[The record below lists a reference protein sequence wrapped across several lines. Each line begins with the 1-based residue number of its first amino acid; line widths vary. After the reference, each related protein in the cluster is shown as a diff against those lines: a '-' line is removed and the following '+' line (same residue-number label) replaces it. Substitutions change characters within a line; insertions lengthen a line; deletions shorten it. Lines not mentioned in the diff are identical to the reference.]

1 MCVQIFHALLYIIR
15 YKTLSRHGVLDG
27 CFLRVFLPV
36 SLDGGSA
43 FKRLSLG
50 S

>member
-15 YKTLSRHGVLDG
+15 YKTLSRHGVLDE